1 MKTFKALLTALLVS
15 VYAVIP
21 AYAQLGGFG
30 SMLGGGGSM
39 LGGGGVDPQVA
50 DFVKRSVV
58 VSVLASNALAKI
70 NSAFDNEEALARRRK
85 ELEELDKITD
95 PQEKQARAAKIYESE
110 RAEAEKLAKSA
121 DLQDRMKNLDADKKK
136 RIGEAL
142 FNFTIGALQ
151 TPGLLQSGKTIL
163 QSVGANPIN
172 IAKVLPVKDSLPLL
186 GKIGSDAGSTI
197 ATFVKLAQGAD
208 ISVPQANAD
217 SKPIEESL

>member
-1 MKTFKALLTALLVS
+1 MKTFKVLLTMLLIS
-15 VYAVIP
+15 ASAVIP
-21 AYAQLGGFG
+21 THAQFGGLT
-30 SMLGGGGSM
+30 SMLGGGDVS
-39 LGGGGVDPQVA
+39 PQVA
-50 DFVKRSVV
+50 DFVQRSVV
-58 VSVLASNALAKI
+58 LSVLASNSLAKI

-85 ELEELDKITD
+85 EQEELDKITD
-95 PQEKQARAAKIYESE
+95 PKEKQARASKIYESE

-151 TPGLLQSGKTIL
+151 APALLQSGKNIV

-172 IAKVLPVKDSLPLL
+172 IVKVLPVKDSLPLL
-186 GKIGSDAGSTI
+186 VKIGSDAAGTI

-208 ISVPQANAD
+208 ISVPQANAE
-217 SKPIEESL
+217 SKPIEEPL